1 MKSLVN
7 LLTKKKL
14 KLSVAESCTG
24 GMLASSITSISG
36 ASKIFNLG
44 LVTYSNQAKIKILR
58 VNKNIN
64 TLFVT
69 MFGLGKIPKIPG
81 TFGSLATVILLYI
94 FFHILNLSPI
104 IIFLFLIIIFFFS
117 FISVT
122 IYIRDNTNKDPKE
135 VVIDEFIGQS
145 IPIYMYEISHGTEK
159 AIIFYGACF
168 ILFRFFDIVKP
179 FPVNFFD
186 NKFKNSF
193 GVIMDDICAGFYVV
207 LSLICFMV
215 LSSYFV

>member
-1 MKSLVN
+1 MI
-7 LLTKKKL
+7 KK
-14 KLSVAESCTG
+14 
-24 GMLASSITSISG
+24 
-36 ASKIFNLG
+36 
-44 LVTYSNQAKIKILR
+44 
-58 VNKNIN
+58 IN

-69 MFGLGKIPKIPG
+69 MFGLGKITKIPG

-159 AIIFYGACF
+159 SYDEAIIFYGACF

-179 FPVNFFD
+179 FPVSFFD
-186 NKFKNSF
+186 KNFKNSF
-193 GVIMDDICAGFYVV
+193 GVIMDDIFAGFYVV

-215 LSSYFV
+215 LSNYII